1 MGGDVTEDKALHPAI
16 LLGMKAGKSIKTG
29 ITDESALKA
38 ERISL
43 KIKELNINGFISQN
57 GSVANFRNIQYAR
70 IPARWRQAVPIDP
83 TKEIGVLD
91 ATQWGPRPPQ
101 PADVLHDSTK
111 HLYPRMATFDRQSE
125 FECLNLNICSP
136 LTALGD
142 KGRGLPVLVW
152 IHGGAF
158 MFGDGGCEFGL
169 FAIAVQRTVTNNLQM
184 ANTLSGAQLNK
195 GSQFLLSGLIIA
207 SGFWAFSRLKSF
219 EKRLVLKEKLVS
231 TI

>member
-1 MGGDVTEDKALHPAI
+1 MGGDVTEDKPLHPAI
-16 LLGMKAGKSIKTG
+16 LQGMKARTSIKTG
-29 ITDESALKA
+29 ITDESALRA

-43 KIKELNINGFISQN
+43 QIKDLNINGFVSQN

-70 IPARWRQAVPIDP
+70 IPARWRQAVPVDP
-83 TKEIGVLD
+83 TKENGVLD

-101 PADVLHDSTK
+101 PIDALHDTTR

-125 FECLNLNICSP
+125 FECLNLNVCGP
-136 LTALGD
+136 LTALSE

-169 FAIAVQRTVTNNLQM
+169 FATVLQTILTNN
-184 ANTLSGAQLNK
+184 
-195 GSQFLLSGLIIA
+195 
-207 SGFWAFSRLKSF
+207 
-219 EKRLVLKEKLVS
+219 V
-231 TI
+231 